1 MATMLSAPKIEQISQ
16 STDPKK
22 AIVDAVGD
30 LSRVRVCSDLVLL
43 GTFIRNEMTRGGIIR
58 PRENVNEDEHQ
69 GKVGLVLK
77 AGPMAYND
85 WESPEDSGQAAVP
98 GTWVVYY
105 LMDARQFQINGTPC
119 RMIPYEKIRMVIPDP
134 NMVF

>member
-1 MATMLSAPKIEQISQ
+1 MVVLSAPKIEQISQ
-16 STDPKK
+16 SNNPKK
-22 AIVDAVGD
+22 AIIDAVGD
-30 LSRVRVCSDLVLL
+30 LGHVHVCSDLVLL

-58 PRENVNEDEHQ
+58 PKENVNEDEHQ

-77 AGPMAYND
+77 AGPIAYAD
-85 WESPEDSGQAAVP
+85 WEDDDTRGQAAEL